1 MHWEDFPGH
10 PVVKT
15 PHFQNRGMGLIPV
28 REKRSHMLCG
38 VAKRLKNKQT
48 NKQKQKKERKC
59 VENIVL
65 QI

>member
-15 PHFQNRGMGLIPV
+15 PHLQNRGMGLIPV
-28 REKRSHMLCG
+28 REKKIPYALWCG
-38 VAKRLKNKQT
+38 QKIKK
-48 NKQKQKKERKC
+48 KKQKKERKY